1 MKELASTER
10 FSQAARAAAIQ
21 PPVIPIVGEWTRD
34 NPGTLSLGQGVVG
47 WGPPEAA
54 YEGIERFREDPDNHK
69 YQLAQGIPPLLDL
82 IGNKLR
88 DENGITLNPLERIF
102 VTAGANMAFVNAIL
116 AITDPGDEIILPAPY
131 YFNHEMAV
139 IMLGCRPVI
148 APTLDNHQLD
158 LVALRSAITER
169 TRAIVTISPNNPSG
183 AVYPERDL
191 RDVTS
196 LCQEFNLFHV
206 SDEAYEYFTFDG
218 ARHFSPG
225 SIENADEHVIS
236 LFSLSKAYGFASWR
250 IGYMVT
256 PTQLLEAMKKIQDT
270 NLICPP
276 VVSQY
281 AAVGALQ
288 VGRSYCEEQLAK
300 TREVRELLLERL
312 DGWSAFATAA
322 PAQGAFYL
330 LLKVNSDL
338 PALELTRR
346 LIEDHKVGV
355 IPGSA
360 FGLGKVCYLRIAY
373 GVLDCPTCEEAL
385 DRLESGLEALVG

>member
-1 MKELASTER
+1 MTHSSNER
-10 FSQAARAAAIQ
+10 FAQAVRAAAIQ

-47 WGPPEAA
+47 WGPPEVA
-54 YEGIERFREDPDNHK
+54 YEGIDRFRENPDNHK

-82 IGNKLR
+82 IGEKLQA
-88 DENGITLNPLERIF
+88 ENGIALQPLERIF
-102 VTAGANMAFVNAIL
+102 VTAGANMAFINAVL

-139 IMLGCRPVI
+139 TMLGCKPLI

-158 LVALRSAITER
+158 LIALRSAITKR

-183 AVYPERDL
+183 AVYPEEDL
-191 RDVTS
+191 RDVTA

-206 SDEAYEYFTFDG
+206 SDEAYEYFTFDE

-225 SIENADEHVIS
+225 SIEGAEEHVIS
-236 LFSLSKAYGFASWR
+236 LYSLSKAYGFASWR

-256 PTQLLEAMKKIQDT
+256 PPQLLEAVKKIQDT

-276 VVSQY
+276 VISQY

-288 VGRSYCEEQLAK
+288 AGRSYCEEQLIE
-300 TREVRELLLERL
+300 TMDVRKLLLERL
-312 DGWSAFATAA
+312 DSWRSFAAAA
-322 PAQGAFYL
+322 PAQGAFYV

-338 PALELTRR
+338 TALELTRR
-346 LIEDHKVGV
+346 LIEDHKVAV

-360 FGLGKVCYLRIAY
+360 FGLDNACYLRIAY
-373 GVLDCPTCEEAL
+373 GVLDLPTCEEAL
-385 DRLESGLEALVG
+385 DRLGSGLAALTG

>member
-1 MKELASTER
+1 
-10 FSQAARAAAIQ
+10 
-21 PPVIPIVGEWTRD
+21 VGEWTRD

-47 WGPPEAA
+47 WGPPDAA
-54 YEGIERFREDPDNHK
+54 YDGIARFRENPDNHK

-82 IGNKLR
+82 IGEKLKA
-88 DENGITLNPLERIF
+88 ENRITLNPLERIF
-102 VTAGANMAFVNAIL
+102 VTAGANMAFINAIL

-139 IMLGCRPVI
+139 TMLGCNPVI

-158 LVALRSAITER
+158 LAALRKAITGH

-183 AVYPERDL
+183 AVYPEEDL
-191 RDVTS
+191 REVTA
-196 LCQEFNLFHV
+196 LCKEYNLFHV
-206 SDEAYEYFTFDG
+206 SDETYEYFTFDE

-225 SIENADEHVIS
+225 SIEGAEKHVVS

-250 IGYMVT
+250 IGYMAT
-256 PTQLLEAMKKIQDT
+256 PPQLVEAVKKIQDT

-276 VVSQY
+276 VISQY

-288 VGRSYCEEQLAK
+288 TGRSHCDEQLTK
-300 TREVRELLLERL
+300 TRDVRELLLDRL
-312 DGWSAFATAA
+312 AQWSPFATAA
-322 PAQGAFYL
+322 PAQGAFYV

-338 PALELTRR
+338 SALELTRR
-346 LIEDHKVGV
+346 LIEDHKVAV

-360 FGLGKVCYLRIAY
+360 FGLNHGCYLRIAY
-373 GVLDCPTCEEAL
+373 GVLDPPVCEEAL
-385 DRLESGLEALVG
+385 DRLESGLKALIEL

>member
-1 MKELASTER
+1 MTHYSNER
-10 FSQAARAAAIQ
+10 FAQAVRAAAIQ

-47 WGPPEAA
+47 WGPPEVA
-54 YEGIERFREDPDNHK
+54 YEGIDRFRENPDNHK

-82 IGNKLR
+82 IGEKLQA
-88 DENGITLNPLERIF
+88 ENGIALHPLERIF
-102 VTAGANMAFVNAIL
+102 VTAGANMAFINAVL

-139 IMLGCRPVI
+139 TMLGCKPLI

-158 LVALRSAITER
+158 LIALRSAITKR

-183 AVYPERDL
+183 AVYPEEDL
-191 RDVTS
+191 RDVTA

-206 SDEAYEYFTFDG
+206 SDEAYEYFTFDE

-225 SIENADEHVIS
+225 SIEGAEEHVIS
-236 LFSLSKAYGFASWR
+236 LYSLSKAYGFASWR

-256 PTQLLEAMKKIQDT
+256 PPQLLEAVKKIQDT

-276 VVSQY
+276 VISQY

-288 VGRSYCEEQLAK
+288 AGRSYCEEQLIE
-300 TREVRELLLERL
+300 TMDVRKLLLERL
-312 DGWSAFATAA
+312 DSWRSFAAAA
-322 PAQGAFYL
+322 PAQGAFYV

-338 PALELTRR
+338 TALELTRR
-346 LIEDHKVGV
+346 LIEDHKVAV

-360 FGLGKVCYLRIAY
+360 FGLDNACYLRIAY
-373 GVLDCPTCEEAL
+373 GVLDLPTCEEAL
-385 DRLESGLEALVG
+385 DRLGSGLAALTG

>member
-1 MKELASTER
+1 MNELASKER
-10 FSQAARAAAIQ
+10 FSQAIRAASIQ

-34 NPGTLSLGQGVVG
+34 NPGTLSLGQGVVD

-54 YEGIERFREDPDNHK
+54 YEGIDRFREDPDNHK

-102 VTAGANMAFVNAIL
+102 VTAGANMAFINAIL

-131 YFNHEMAV
+131 YFNHEMA
-139 IMLGCRPVI
+139 ITMLGCQPVI
-148 APTLDNHQLD
+148 APTLNNHQLD

-183 AVYPERDL
+183 AVYPEEDL
-191 RDVTS
+191 RNVTA

-206 SDEAYEYFTFDG
+206 SDEAYEYFTFDQ

-225 SIENADEHVIS
+225 SIDGADEHVIS
-236 LFSLSKAYGFASWR
+236 IYSLSKAYGFASWR

-256 PTQLLEAMKKIQDT
+256 PPQLLEAVKKIQDT

-276 VVSQY
+276 VVSQF

-288 VGRSYCEEQLAK
+288 VGRSYCEDQLAK
-300 TREVRELLLERL
+300 TLAVRKLLLDRL
-312 DGWSAFATAA
+312 ASWSAFATAA
-322 PAQGAFYL
+322 PAQGAFYV
-330 LLKVNSDL
+330 LLKVKSTL
-338 PALELTRR
+338 PALELVRR
-346 LIEDHKVGV
+346 LIEDHKVAV

-360 FGLGKVCYLRIAY
+360 FGLNEGCYLRIAY
-373 GVLDCPTCEEAL
+373 GVLDLPTCEEAL
-385 DRLESGLEALVG
+385 DRLGSGLAALTG